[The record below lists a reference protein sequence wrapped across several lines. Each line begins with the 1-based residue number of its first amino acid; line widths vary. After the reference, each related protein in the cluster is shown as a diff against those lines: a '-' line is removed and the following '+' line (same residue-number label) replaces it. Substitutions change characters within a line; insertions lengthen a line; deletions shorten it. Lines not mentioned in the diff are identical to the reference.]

1 MSQPQDFEEKEK
13 VDFVCTLERSLCGLK
28 QSPKQWY
35 KRFDS
40 YVLRIGFKRS
50 EYDTCL
56 YYNNSKKGYEVYL
69 LLQRYLQD
77 QVKEKSRDL
86 KTF

>member
-40 YVLRIGFKRS
+40 FIQSPNFKKVL
-50 EYDTCL
+50 
-56 YYNNSKKGYEVYL
+56 
-69 LLQRYLQD
+69 
-77 QVKEKSRDL
+77 
-86 KTF
+86 